1 MGGRRSATV
10 FRQDTGELVGNLIEP
25 EVHNVD
31 IIAFVKQH
39 MLEDTGNVRVIFD
52 KEDALPWHLP

>member
-25 EVHNVD
+25 EANDSKDLHLIVSPDLVD
-31 IIAFVKQH
+31 VIVTHSAFEKN
-39 MLEDTGNVRVIFD
+39 G
-52 KEDALPWHLP
+52 